1 MTDASAEQCTSLDD
15 FCGGRNVGK
24 KFSQSDF
31 SSVDDPFAHE
41 SYNPLPDLSDP
52 NKVFNPVNLASLL
65 VQEFWKTP
73 SALTSFAHAS
83 LGLTTCTI
91 PESAS
96 NSLWPVPLPRRWTV
110 ASRLSPRRRRRKQYY
125 HVRQQLLE
133 IVVICLNWETLGFP
147 CRPPPEAMRG
157 GFISTAQH
165 GILEHLETCLD
176 HFLHMSPFTADDL
189 GRSAEK
195 FESVI
200 TNLKELPKCK
210 LRLQDLE
217 ICLHELH
224 SFLDPYSSHFKA
236 KTDDDH
242 SPEHQCDFSDMGRS
256 QAVSVGSSKA
266 VVSDRV
272 KWENPPSFRAED
284 FLSGMVRAAYDDP
297 EVMRKPPDEWT
308 SVKPGRMHC
317 SKEEFLK
324 LVSRWDS
331 LGACRL
337 VPFTDQDP
345 EELVGLFCV
354 AKDSSF
360 DRLIINPRVIN
371 SRMDTISDA
380 TKELAPGSMLGLL
393 HLGPN
398 DVFRFSADDLSDFY
412 YTFKVGEKRAL
423 RNTFKLPLQSSDV
436 CHLTC
441 FDPKHHQGKTL
452 LVCLSTLAMGDNLAV
467 EIAQSAHKAV
477 LSELC
482 GSMLVSETLRYRCP
496 IPRSDFI
503 ELLAIDD
510 HVGIQKLS
518 RESLKD
524 NPCLRDSIVFGNAE
538 HAYKAVGLIQ
548 HPKKRK
554 RNLTQGTILGADFD
568 GVAGRV
574 MAPRSRVLLLSIITL
589 AIAHQGTCTPKLL
602 SILLGSWI
610 HVLLFR
616 RVMFALMDRLFHEG
630 SDLPPDQIFCLSRRA
645 RTELQ
650 LLGSLGSL
658 AQADLRAQHS
668 SKIYCTDA
676 SPSGGAVIWAP
687 VTPAVTAEFW
697 RYSEQRG
704 FHTRLE
710 SPVSELLR
718 EHGLPSETS
727 EQFISKQPEI
737 INNPE
742 QIPRVLAEGIVYDCI
757 EIFRGVGNWSLAHS
771 SQQLRVHPGIENSG
785 RTIRV
790 ADMAS
795 RAVFHELRSLA
806 LRRVIRDWHCGTP
819 CLSFGTLRR
828 PQVRSKLFPAG
839 FNMQDPFT
847 AYHNMLARR
856 SAFILTLALMAGAF
870 VSVEQP
876 ASSRMFLLHC
886 FKVMLSLGCVISHFA
901 FCNFGSAFR
910 KSSKWLHNKPWLIG
924 LEGPCNCPNKGKHF
938 IIQGGFTRETLP
950 IFDSMC
956 RPSAQ
961 AVFGRRPN
969 IGESVASF
977 SGSYPKRLMACMA
990 SGSSKAKQGLVD
1002 KIPLECRL
1010 RSFKEVGLDFTD
1022 GFISYPTDPVY
1033 PMRLGHEDP
1042 EWLDE
1047 ICDFLPFR
1055 ESFRY
1060 RFKKSGHINV
1070 NESRVY
1076 KSLIKSVAKAEPGH
1090 RFVALL
1096 DSRVTIGAASK
1107 GRSSS
1112 ASLSRILQGT
1122 VGFILGGNLYPGLLH
1137 CSSGRNRSD
1146 GPSRGKELA
1155 GPTKEPPQWFLDL
1168 AKGDTRAFDC
1178 IVSSSRIPKLA
1189 ARWLRFLLLLG
1200 GDIERNPGPR
1210 ARGPLDLKIGFV
1222 PATSDRME
1230 KCFDGLRRWCMEVGE
1245 LDWEAIHRDPKAL
1258 AWALRAYGLHLF
1270 EEGHPRY
1277 LFTYAITAAQEYL
1290 PEARAHLSV
1299 AWQINKK
1306 WQIHEPG
1313 ECRAVLPSLVIR
1325 AACCLACIWN
1335 WKAWLGVVLLG
1346 FSAMLHPAEMM
1357 ALVRRDLIFP
1367 RDVHFDSPSLF
1378 IRVRD
1383 PKTARFARRQHGR
1396 VDDTSVIQICEA
1408 LFFNLALDEK
1418 IFPGSITSFRKQW
1431 NSIMKRLGVPC
1442 TQAAK
1447 GATPGVLRGSGATY
1461 LYSCSEDINW
1471 VAWRGRWSRVR
1482 TLEYYL
1488 QEVGAQMLIHELDP
1502 LSRARV
1508 TSLADAAWPVL
1519 FSTLLAAQNVKSEV
1533 KA

>member
-1 MTDASAEQCTSLDD
+1 MDGCFGGHGMGKRVSSTDS
-15 FCGGRNVGK
+15 
-24 KFSQSDF
+24 SDADKAF
-31 SSVDDPFAHE
+31 TPDSC
-41 SYNPLPDLSDP
+41 NPLPDLKDP
-52 NKVFNPVNLASLL
+52 NKIFNPINLAL
-65 VQEFWKTP
+65 VLVREFWKTP
-73 SALTSFAHAS
+73 SALTSFAKRS
-83 LGLTTCTI
+83 LEPSTCTI
-91 PESAS
+91 PRSS
-96 NSLWPVPLPRRWTV
+96 NNSLWPVPLPRRWTD
-110 ASRLSPRRRRRKQYY
+110 ASRLSPRRRRRKQY
-125 HVRQQLLE
+125 HDVKHQLLE

-176 HFLHMSPFTADDL
+176 HFLHMSSFTADDL

-195 FESVI
+195 FQSVI

-217 ICLHELH
+217 VCLHEIH
-224 SFLDPYSSHFKA
+224 SFLDPYSSHFKM
-236 KTDDDH
+236 KPEQDPN
-242 SPEHQCDFSDMGRS
+242 PEHQCDFSGMGRS
-256 QAVSVGSSKA
+256 QTVSIGSSKA

-284 FLSGMVRAAYDDP
+284 FLSGIVRAAYDDP
-297 EVMRKPPDEWT
+297 EVMRKPPDEWQ

-317 SKEEFLK
+317 SKDEFLK
-324 LVSRWDS
+324 LVSRWDK

-337 VPFTDQDP
+337 VPFTNQDP

-371 SRMDTISDA
+371 ARMDTVSDA
-380 TKELAPGSMLGLL
+380 TKELAPGSMLSLL
-393 HLGPN
+393 HLNPHE
-398 DVFRFSADDLSDFY
+398 VYRFCADDLSDFY
-412 YTFKVGEKRAL
+412 YTFQVGEKRSR
-423 RNTFKLPLQSSDV
+423 RNTFKMLLQDSDV
-436 CHLTC
+436 SHLQC
-441 FDPKHHQGKTL
+441 YNPESHAGKPL

-482 GSMLVSETLRYRCP
+482 GSMIQSETLRYRCP

-510 HVGIQKLS
+510 HVGIQKLPRS
-518 RESLKD
+518 DLKSS
-524 NPCLRDSIVFGNAE
+524 PWLRDSTVFKNAE
-538 HAYKAVGLIQ
+538 RAYSSVGLIQ

-574 MAPRSRVLLLSIITL
+574 MAPRARVLLLSIITM
-589 AIAHQGTCTPKLL
+589 AIAHNGSCTPKLL
-602 SILLGSWI
+602 QILLGSWI

-630 SDLPPDQIFCLSRRA
+630 SNLPADKVFCLSNRA

-650 LLGSLGSL
+650 MLASLGSL
-658 AQADLRAQHS
+658 AQADLRVKHS
-668 SKIYCTDA
+668 SRIYCTDA

-687 VTPAVTAEFW
+687 VNPTVTSEFW
-697 RYSEQRG
+697 RHSEQRG

-710 SPVSELLR
+710 SPVSQLLT
-718 EHGLPSETS
+718 EHGLTS
-727 EQFISKQPEI
+727 ESSKLFVPKQSEI
-737 INNPE
+737 IHDPQE
-742 QIPRVLAEGIVYDCI
+742 IPKSLSEGIVYDCI
-757 EIFRGVGNWSLAHS
+757 EIFRGIGNWSLEHAA
-771 SQQLRVHPGIENSG
+771 QQLRVHPGIENSG
-785 RTIRV
+785 RSLRV

-795 RAVFHELRSLA
+795 RAIFHELSSLA
-806 LRRVIRDWHCGTP
+806 AGGVIRDWRCGTP

-828 PQVRSKLFPAG
+828 PQVRSKLHPAG
-839 FNMQDPFT
+839 FDMNDPFT
-847 AYHNMLARR
+847 SYHNMLARR
-856 SAFILTLALMAGAF
+856 SAFILTIALMAGSF

-876 ASSRMFLLHC
+876 ASSRMFLLRC
-886 FKVMLSLGCVISHFA
+886 FKVMLSLGCVISHFS
-901 FCNFGSAFR
+901 FCNYGTAFR
-910 KSSKWLHNKPWLIG
+910 KASKWLHNKPWLTE
-924 LEGPCNCPNKGKHF
+924 LEGPCNCANQGKHF
-938 IIQGGFTRETLP
+938 IIQGTFTRDSIP

-956 RPSAQ
+956 RPNATS
-961 AVFGRRPN
+961 VFGRLPKV
-969 IGESVASF
+969 GEAVASF

-990 SGSSKAKQGLVD
+990 SGSTRAKRGMIGRISV
-1002 KIPLECRL
+1002 ESRL
-1010 RSFKEVGLDFTD
+1010 KSFKEVGLTD
-1022 GFISYPTDPVY
+1022 HDAFVSYPTDPLY
-1033 PMRLGHEDP
+1033 PIRAPHEDP

-1055 ESFRY
+1055 ECFRY
-1060 RFKKSGHINV
+1060 RFRKSGHINV
-1070 NESRVY
+1070 NEARVY
-1076 KSLIKSVAKAEPGH
+1076 KSLIKSVAKSEPGH
-1090 RFVALL
+1090 RFVGLL
-1096 DSRVTIGAASK
+1096 DSRVTIGASSK

-1112 ASLSRILQGT
+1112 PSLSRILQGT
-1122 VGFILGGNLYPGLLH
+1122 MGFILGGNLYPGLLH
-1137 CSSGRNRSD
+1137 CGSSRNRSD
-1146 GPSRGKELA
+1146 GPSRDKDLA
-1155 GPTKEPPQWFLDL
+1155 PPTKAAPKWFLDL
-1168 AKGDTRAFDC
+1168 LDGDTRAFDC
-1178 IVSSSRIPKLA
+1178 VVSSSRIPKLA

-1230 KCFDGLRRWCMEVGE
+1230 KCFDGLRRWCLEVGG
-1245 LDWEAIHRDPKAL
+1245 LNWEVIRVDPKAL
-1258 AWALRAYGLHLF
+1258 AWALRGYGLHLF

-1290 PEARAHLSV
+1290 PESRAHLSV

-1325 AACCLACIWN
+1325 AACCLACLWN
-1335 WKAWLGVVLLG
+1335 WRSWLGLVLLG
-1346 FSAMLHPAEMM
+1346 FSAMLHPSEIM

-1396 VDDTSVIQICEA
+1396 VDDSSVIKICEA
-1408 LFFNLALDEK
+1408 LFFSLPLDEK
-1418 IFPGSITSFRKQW
+1418 IFPGSMTSFRKQW
-1431 NSIMKRLGVPC
+1431 NSIMNRLGVPC

-1502 LSRARV
+1502 LSRSRI

-1519 FSTLLAAQNVKSEV
+1519 FSTVLAGQNGRSGEKH
-1533 KA
+1533 